1 MTFANPDILWGL
13 LIPGPLRGMVY
24 MEARTPPCF
33 SSRVVARAVCQGT
46 HFVPGSTAPCHVFV
60 RLAAIAALI
69 VVLARPQTRD
79 RWSSTSTEGTDI
91 VIALDLSTSMLAR
104 DFKPDRFEAAK
115 QVAAQFVAGRESD
128 NIGVVI
134 FAGEAFTAVPMTTD
148 RALLVNYINDIR
160 MGMLEDNTAIGD
172 GLATAINRIKEGKAK
187 SKSIILLTDG
197 SNNTGIVAPAT
208 AAEIA
213 RKYGIK
219 VYTIGIGRNGMAPY
233 PTENEFGRIEYVNMP
248 VVIDEATL
256 QSIASTT
263 GGRYF
268 RATDN
273 NVLSDIFQEIDA
285 LEKTA
290 IDVRNFTHTED
301 NFCHGRSSLSRSSLS
316 SSSCAQQYFAHSP
329 DHHPSYDYLRQS
341 AISLPAPRLARG
353 GHSLAPRAS
362 RAAEEAAPL
371 RQS

>member
-1 MTFANPDILWGL
+1 MF
-13 LIPGPLRGMVY
+13 
-24 MEARTPPCF
+24 
-33 SSRVVARAVCQGT
+33 
-46 HFVPGSTAPCHVFV
+46 FV

-301 NFCHGRSSLSRSSLS
+301 NFLPWALL
-316 SSSCAQQYFAHSP
+316 AFALLAFELLMRTTI
-329 DHHPSYDYLRQS
+329 LR
-341 AISLPAPRLARG
+341 SLP
-353 GHSLAPRAS
+353 
-362 RAAEEAAPL
+362 
-371 RQS
+371 